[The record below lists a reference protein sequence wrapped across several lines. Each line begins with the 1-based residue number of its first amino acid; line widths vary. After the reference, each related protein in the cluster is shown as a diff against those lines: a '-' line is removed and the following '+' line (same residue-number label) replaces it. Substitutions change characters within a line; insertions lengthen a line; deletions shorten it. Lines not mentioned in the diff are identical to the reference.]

1 MRSSWESLR
10 SALMKWSESR
20 EARRAFHTLRMQAAV
35 LQEYG
40 SPAALAEVLARASD
54 LHKKDRVLEAL
65 ICSLDDAGTCRLAQ
79 VLLLLCLWPGLDAI
93 YRRRISFFRHEPQDL
108 AAEIVDRF
116 TDCVRRVD
124 LRRVTC
130 LTATLVRNTERDVVD
145 ARRKEA
151 ALAASAVEMRLDE
164 PEPRDSAFRAAPFG
178 VPCARWDA
186 SSVAGLREWLR
197 HAVGDDADLVIDAV
211 LLEKSGRELA
221 ESFGMSHAA
230 ARQRLGRALT
240 RARRAFLADGQSQSA
255 SATRFC

>member
-20 EARRAFHTLRMQAAV
+20 EARLAFETLRIRAA
-35 LQEYG
+35 LLEEYG

-65 ICSLDDAGTCRLAQ
+65 ICSLDDAGACRLAQ

-93 YRRRISFFRHEPQDL
+93 YRRRISFFRHDPQDL

-116 TDCVRRVD
+116 TDCVHRID

-130 LTATLVRNTERDVVD
+130 LTATLVRNTERVLVD
-145 ARRKEA
+145 ARRKDA
-151 ALAASAVEMRLDE
+151 AFAARAVEVTPEE
-164 PEPRDSAFRAAPFG
+164 PDRRDAEFRAAPFG

-186 SSVAGLREWLR
+186 TSVAGLRAWLR
-197 HAVGDDADLVIDAV
+197 QAVGDDADLVIDAV

-230 ARQRLGRALT
+230 ARQRLG
-240 RARRAFLADGQSQSA
+240 
-255 SATRFC
+255 